1 MILDNENQ
9 KLKVHEWITKYNEEG
24 TFDVVTGY
32 FTIGALAYLSK
43 STNEKIINYRFV
55 LGDIV
60 NFDEKIKVLDLLNEN
75 IGIDTSFRLKQLAK
89 EAVDFLKLDKV
100 VAKTLEPNFCHAKLY
115 LKTAKD
121 DDRNHYFISGSS
133 NLTEAGIGQK
143 VTSNV
148 ELNIAETGNNNQ
160 YKELV
165 DWFNDLWIRP
175 QAHIKKTIVDEKG
188 NATKKDFKEY
198 LIDEISKL
206 FNIYT
211 PEQIYFKILFE
222 LFHKDQDT
230 PEVEKQLIKLEDT
243 AVYNKLYDFQKGGVK
258 SLIRMLNKY
267 NGAILADAVG
277 LGKTWSALAVMKS
290 FQMKGDEVILLCPKK
305 LEQNWAQYLKR
316 QNSIFEEDKFDY
328 VVKFHTDLREG
339 GLHSNRL
346 NEDFFTNDKPKL
358 IVIDESHNLRND
370 KSNRYKFL
378 VEEILQK
385 SKGDIKILLLSA
397 TPINNSFKDI
407 RNQFKL
413 MSKGENTGFKE
424 SLDVNNIEST
434 FREIQTV
441 FNKWSAEPGAKLSEF
456 HSKIK
461 DSAFFRLTDH
471 LLVARTRKNV
481 KANFDNTLSFPKH
494 KKPINIFE
502 TPLHFGDVEN
512 FAELMDNMNLNLS
525 AYQPSYY
532 TISKEDRKKSAKE
545 KAERK
550 KKGEKR
556 IKDEVL
562 KDDIQR
568 EHFLVKMM
576 MILMLKRLE
585 SSWCSFLITVERI
598 YQHHDNALD
607 KINTYQNLRGSE
619 NITIDGVDFSNDAV
633 DEEDEEEQRA
643 MDNITLGKKN
653 PISLSAIDQVGNL
666 EDFKNAIKKDKKNL
680 KYIIDNV
687 KEFQKEFDQ
696 ENGIRSKD
704 GKLQRL
710 LQIIVEKQKSGNKKV
725 VIFSAYKDTVEYLFN
740 QLSLR
745 GLNKFA
751 MVTGGGNKI
760 YNEAHSSKKH
770 EHVLERFAPYTKLFR
785 EKNWTNFEL
794 SSKDL
799 TPEAS
804 FSEWKDYIQKEHS
817 ATQSKI
823 DNPIDILI
831 ATDVLSEGQNLQDAD
846 MVINYDIHWN
856 PVRVIQRVG
865 RIDRIG
871 SPNNEIQSI
880 NFWPAKDI
888 DDYINLKARVEKRM
902 AIMKITGS
910 EVINEFTDEF
920 NELAEADKLEDQQN
934 ANMLRQMESTME
946 ELDGE
951 DSLGFDDFSFD
962 NYRQQLQSMLNQ
974 KKKEFENMPN
984 GVFSGF
990 KVEGTDAMQN
1000 GMVALLGYPAQKKY
1014 DPNFNYLSYELIYID
1029 EEGNQISNNQKIVL
1043 EQLSNCYTFPRFV
1056 PTAIDSGDEAEIA
1069 KLTHAL
1075 RTWISNQAKQE
1086 VEMEDGT
1093 KKQVMSKAGLD
1104 FINKLKSNPKQTI
1117 DKLKTEGNVSEKYEF
1132 DNFDL
1137 ITWLIVS

>member
-1 MILDNENQ
+1 MIIDNENQ
-9 KLKVHEWITKYNEEG
+9 RLKVHEWITKYNEEG
-24 TFDVVTGY
+24 DLDVVTGY

-43 STNEKIINYRFV
+43 STSDKIKNYRFV

-60 NFDEKIKVLDLLNEN
+60 NFDEKINALDLLNET
-75 IGIDTSFRLKQLAK
+75 ISIDTSFRLKLLAK
-89 EAVDFLKLDKV
+89 EAVDFLKLSKV
-100 VAKTLEPNFCHAKLY
+100 EAKTLEPNFCHAKLY
-115 LKTAKD
+115 LKSAAD

-143 VTSNV
+143 ITSNV

-160 YKELV
+160 YKELL
-165 DWFNDLWIRP
+165 DWFNDLWNKP
-175 QAHIKKTIVDEKG
+175 QAHTKKTIVDEKG
-188 NATKKDFKEY
+188 NTTKKDFKEY

-206 FNIYT
+206 FYIYT

-243 AVYNKLYDFQKGGVK
+243 RVYNKLYDFQKGGVK

-267 NGAILADAVG
+267 NGALLADAVG
-277 LGKTWSALAVMKS
+277 LGKTWSALTVMKS

-305 LEQNWAQYLKR
+305 LEQNWTQYLKR

-328 VVKFHTDLREG
+328 VVKFHTDLRDG
-339 GLHSNRL
+339 GLHSSSL
-346 NEDFFTNDKPKL
+346 NEEFFTNDKPKL

-370 KSNRYKFL
+370 KANRYQFL
-378 VEEILQK
+378 VGEIMQK
-385 SKGDIKILLLSA
+385 SKGEIKILLLSA

-424 SLDVNNIEST
+424 SLDVNNIDHT
-434 FREIQTV
+434 FREVQKV
-441 FNKWSAEPGAKLSEF
+441 FNEWSSEPGAKLSDF
-456 HSKIK
+456 HGKIK
-461 DSAFFRLTDH
+461 DSAFFKLTDH

-481 KANFDNTLSFPKH
+481 KANFDKTLSFPKH

-525 AYQPSYY
+525 AYLPATYLL
-532 TISKEDRKKSAKE
+532 TKE
-545 KAERK
+545 ERK
-550 KKGEKR
+550 KRNGDR
-556 IKDEVL
+556 TGVDVT
-562 KDDIQR
+562 KDDVQR

-585 SSWCSFLITVERI
+585 SSWHSFMITVQRI
-598 YQHHDNALD
+598 YAHHDNALE
-607 KINTYQNLRGSE
+607 KITAYQELKN
-619 NITIDGVDFSNDAV
+619 NQTITIDSVDFTNDV
-633 DEEDEEEQRA
+633 LTEQDELEVQL
-643 MDNITLGKKN
+643 MDSITLGKKN
-653 PISLSAIDQVGNL
+653 PISLALIDEIGTL
-666 EDFKNAIKKDKKNL
+666 EEFKNAIKKDKKNL

-687 KEFQKEFDQ
+687 RDFEQKFKT
-696 ENGIRSKD
+696 ENDLKSRDSK
-704 GKLQRL
+704 LERL
-710 LQIIVEKQKSGNKKV
+710 LDIITKKQKTGNKKV
-725 VIFSAYKDTVEYLFN
+725 VVFSAYKDTVEYLFN
-740 QLSLR
+740 QLKIR
-745 GLNKFA
+745 GFEKFA
-751 MVTGGGNKI
+751 MVTGDENRI
-760 YNEAHSSKKH
+760 WNEPHSSKKH
-770 EHVLERFAPYTKLFR
+770 ENVLERFAPYTKLFR

-794 SSKDL
+794 SNNNLNPKS
-799 TPEAS
+799 S
-804 FSEWKDYIQKEHS
+804 FLEWKKFISQDHG
-817 ATQSKI
+817 ATLAKLE
-823 DNPIDILI
+823 NPIDILI

-934 ANMLRQMESTME
+934 ANMLRQMQSTME
-946 ELDGE
+946 DLDGE
-951 DSLGFDDFSFD
+951 ENLGFDDFSFD
-962 NYRQQLQSMLNQ
+962 NYRQLLQTMLNKQ
-974 KKKEFENMPN
+974 KKEFENMPN
-984 GVFSGF
+984 GVFSGI
-990 KVEGTDAMQN
+990 KIEGNPEMKK
-1000 GMVALLGYPAQKKY
+1000 GIISLLGYPSQKKY
-1014 DPNFNYLSYELIYID
+1014 NPNFNYLSFELIYID
-1029 EEGNQISNNQKIVL
+1029 EHGNQISNNQKIIL
-1043 EQLSNCYTFPRFV
+1043 EQLSGLYKEPRFV
-1056 PTAIDSGDEAEIA
+1056 PVAVDSGDEKEIL
-1069 KLTHAL
+1069 KLSSAL
-1075 RTWISNQAKQE
+1075 NTWITNQAKTE
-1086 VEMEDGT
+1086 IELEDGT
-1093 KKQVMSKAGLD
+1093 KREVISRAGLD
-1104 FINKLKSNPKQTI
+1104 FINKLKVNPKQTLE
-1117 DKLKTEGNVSEKYEF
+1117 KLKAEGNVSEKYNF

-1137 ITWLIVS
+1137 ITWLIIS

>member
-1 MILDNENQ
+1 MIIDNENQ

-24 TFDVVTGY
+24 TLDVVTGY

-43 STNEKIINYRFV
+43 STNDKIDNYRFV

-60 NFDEKIKVLDLLNEN
+60 NFDEKIKALDLLNEN

-89 EAVDFLKLDKV
+89 EAVDFLKLTKIE
-100 VAKTLEPNFCHAKLY
+100 AKTLEPNFCHAKLY
-115 LKTAKD
+115 LKTAKA

-160 YKELV
+160 YKELL
-165 DWFNDLWIRP
+165 DWFNDLWNRP
-175 QAHIKKTIVDEKG
+175 QAHTKKTIVDEKG
-188 NATKKDFKEY
+188 NTSKKDFKEY

-206 FNIYT
+206 FNIYS

-243 AVYNKLYDFQKGGVK
+243 KVFNKLYDFQKGGVK
-258 SLIRMLNKY
+258 SLIRMLNQY

-305 LEQNWAQYLKR
+305 LEQNWTQYLKR

-328 VVKFHTDLREG
+328 VVKFHTDMREG
-339 GLHSNRL
+339 GLHTNTL

-378 VEEILQK
+378 VEEILKK

-424 SLDVNNIEST
+424 TLDVNNIEHT
-434 FREIQTV
+434 FREVQKV
-441 FNKWSAEPGAKLSEF
+441 FNEWSKEPDAKLSDF

-512 FAELMDNMNLNLS
+512 FAELMDNMDLNLS
-525 AYQPSYY
+525 AYLPATYLL
-532 TISKEDRKKSAKE
+532 TKEERQERNKDRK
-545 KAERK
+545 
-550 KKGEKR
+550 G
-556 IKDEVL
+556 IDVT
-562 KDDIQR
+562 KDDVQR

-585 SSWCSFLITVERI
+585 SSWHSFMITVERI
-598 YQHHDNALD
+598 YVHHDNALN
-607 KINTYQNLRGSE
+607 KINEYQTLKN
-619 NITIDGVDFSNDAV
+619 NQTITIDGVDFTNDV
-633 DEEDEEEQRA
+633 LTEQDEIEMQL
-643 MDNITLGKKN
+643 MDSITFGKKN
-653 PISLSAIDQVGNL
+653 PISLALIDEIGTL
-666 EDFKNAIKKDKKNL
+666 DEFKNAIKKDKKNL
-680 KYIIDNV
+680 KYILDNV
-687 KEFQKEFDQ
+687 KEFQKEFIK
-696 ENGIRSKD
+696 EKGLTSKD
-704 GKLQRL
+704 TKLQRL
-710 LQIIVEKQKSGNKKV
+710 LSIIIEKQKNDNKKI
-725 VIFSAYKDTVEYLFN
+725 VIFSAYKDTVEYLFD
-740 QLSLR
+740 QLKLR
-745 GLNKFA
+745 GFDKYA
-751 MVTGGGNKI
+751 MVAGDENKVW
-760 YNEAHSSKKH
+760 NEIQSNKKH
-770 EHVLERFAPYTKLFR
+770 EKVLERFAPYTKLFR

-794 SSKDL
+794 SSNNL
-799 TPEAS
+799 SPEES
-804 FSEWKDYIQKEHS
+804 FSEWKNYISQDHS
-817 ATQSKI
+817 ATLLKL

-871 SPNNEIQSI
+871 SPNDEIQSI

-934 ANMLRQMESTME
+934 ANMLRQMENTMQ

-951 DSLGFDDFSFD
+951 DTLGFDDFSFD
-962 NYRQQLQSMLNQ
+962 NYRQLLQSMLNQ
-974 KKKEFENMPN
+974 QKKEFENMPN
-984 GVFSGF
+984 GVFSGV
-990 KVEGTDAMQN
+990 KMKNNPEMKKGIIS
-1000 GMVALLGYPAQKKY
+1000 LLGYPGQKKY
-1014 DPNFNYLSYELIYID
+1014 NPNFNYLSYELIYID
-1029 EEGNQISNNQKIVL
+1029 ENGNQISNNQKIIL
-1043 EQLSNCYTFPRFV
+1043 EQLSNCYKEPRFV
-1056 PTAIDSGDEAEIA
+1056 PTAIDSGDEIEIS
-1069 KLTHAL
+1069 KLSKAL
-1075 RTWISNQAKQE
+1075 NTWINNQAKTE
-1086 VEMEDGT
+1086 IELEDGT
-1093 KKQVMSKAGLD
+1093 KKEVISKAGLD
-1104 FINKLKSNPKQTI
+1104 LINKLKSNPKQTI
-1117 DKLKTEGNVSEKYEF
+1117 EKLKAEGTVSEKYNF

-1137 ITWLIVS
+1137 ITWLIIS

>member
-1 MILDNENQ
+1 MIIDNENQ

-24 TFDVVTGY
+24 TLDVVTGY

-43 STNEKIINYRFV
+43 STNDKIENYRFV

-60 NFDEKIKVLDLLNEN
+60 NFDEKIKALDLLNES
-75 IGIDTSFRLKQLAK
+75 IGIETSFHLKQLAK
-89 EAVDFLKLDKV
+89 EAVDFLMLSKV
-100 VAKTLEPNFCHAKLY
+100 EAKTLEPNFCHAKLY
-115 LKTAKD
+115 LKTAIA

-143 VTSNV
+143 TTSNV

-165 DWFNDLWIRP
+165 DWFNDLWNRP
-175 QAHIKKTIVDEKG
+175 QAHTKKTIVDERG
-188 NATKKDFKEY
+188 NTTKKDFKEY

-222 LFHKDQDT
+222 LFHKEKDT

-243 AVYNKLYDFQKGGVK
+243 RVFNKLYDFQKGGTK

-305 LEQNWAQYLKR
+305 LEQNWTQYLKR

-328 VVKFHTDLREG
+328 VVKFHTDLRDG
-339 GLHSNRL
+339 GLHSSSL

-385 SKGDIKILLLSA
+385 SKGEIKILLLSA

-424 SLDVNNIEST
+424 TLDVNNIEHT
-434 FREIQTV
+434 FREVQKI
-441 FNKWSAEPGAKLSEF
+441 FNEWSKEPGAKLSDF

-461 DSAFFRLTDH
+461 DSAFFRLTDN

-512 FAELMDNMNLNLS
+512 FAELMDNMDLNLS
-525 AYQPSYY
+525 AYLPATYLL
-532 TISKEDRKKSAKE
+532 TKEERQERNK
-545 KAERK
+545 ERK
-550 KKGEKR
+550 GV
-556 IKDEVL
+556 DVT
-562 KDDIQR
+562 KDDVQR

-585 SSWCSFLITVERI
+585 SSWHSFMITVERI
-598 YQHHDNALD
+598 YTHHDNALD
-607 KINTYQNLRGSE
+607 KINEYQSLKN
-619 NITIDGVDFSNDAV
+619 NQTITIDGIDFTNDV
-633 DEEDEEEQRA
+633 LTEQDEIEMQL
-643 MDNITLGKKN
+643 MDSITFGKKN
-653 PISLSAIDQVGNL
+653 PISLALIDEIGTL
-666 EDFKNAIKKDKKNL
+666 DEFKNAIKKDKKNL
-680 KYIIDNV
+680 KYILDNV
-687 KEFQKEFDQ
+687 KEFQKEFSKETDL
-696 ENGIRSKD
+696 NSKD
-704 GKLQRL
+704 TKLKRL
-710 LQIIVEKQKSGNKKV
+710 LNIIIEKQKTTNKKI

-740 QLSLR
+740 QLKLR
-745 GLNKFA
+745 GFDKFA
-751 MVTGGGNKI
+751 MVAGDENKVW
-760 YNEAHSSKKH
+760 NETHASKKH
-770 EHVLERFAPYTKLFR
+770 ENVLERFAPYTKLFR

-794 SSKDL
+794 SSNNL
-799 TPEAS
+799 SPEDS
-804 FSEWKDYIQKEHS
+804 YLEWKKYISQDHN
-817 ATQSKI
+817 ATLLKLN
-823 DNPIDILI
+823 NPIDILI

-871 SPNNEIQSI
+871 SPNDEIQSI

-934 ANMLRQMESTME
+934 ANMLRQMETTMQDI
-946 ELDGE
+946 DGE
-951 DSLGFDDFSFD
+951 KTLGFDDFSFD
-962 NYRQQLQSMLNQ
+962 NYRQLLQSMLNQ
-974 KKKEFENMPN
+974 QKKEFENMPN
-984 GVFSGF
+984 GVFSGI
-990 KVEGTDAMQN
+990 KIDNNPEMKPGIIS
-1000 GMVALLGYPAQKKY
+1000 LLGYPAQKKY
-1014 DPNFNYLSYELIYID
+1014 NPNFNYLSYELIYID
-1029 EEGNQISNNQKIVL
+1029 EKGSQISNNHKIIL
-1043 EQLSNCYTFPRFV
+1043 EQLSNYYKDPRFV
-1056 PTAIDSGDEAEIA
+1056 PSTIDSGDEIEIS
-1069 KLTHAL
+1069 KLSNAL
-1075 RTWISNQAKQE
+1075 NTWINNQAKTE
-1086 VEMEDGT
+1086 IELEDGT
-1093 KKQVMSKAGLD
+1093 KKEVISKAGLD
-1104 FINKLKSNPKQTI
+1104 LINKLKSNPKQTLE
-1117 DKLKTEGNVSEKYEF
+1117 KLKTEGNVSEKYNF

-1137 ITWLIVS
+1137 ITWLIIS